1 MSDEEDDLFA
11 RAANIGASAAFPPDN
26 ASGGPTKAFDPFA
39 TGGGDNDSKSK
50 KSGKKDSKKDK
61 KSGKKD
67 SKKKSKDKDKK
78 KESSSSSML
87 GLGDAPPVPGM
98 TSLSGGPSLGLGGAP
113 DLTGGGGGSDGKK
126 DSKKSSKKD
135 SKKSKKDSKK
145 SGKKSSSNKG
155 KGKKSKKDKK
165 KDGGGADGGGSSS
178 GSNND
183 EEDESGSGGDDEG
196 AAAGDEGG
204 GTAGAADQLSQGT
217 LLALL
222 ERWRAVLKE
231 QNVANTAL
239 QQAKT
244 NGGGDPTELKHLAA
258 AASGVATQASLAAK
272 EAKEHVKEWS
282 SKVAG
287 DDESAKAE
295 LEGVRECAQALAS
308 ASQLGEEL
316 AIAAE
321 ADVVRLLREREEQQE
336 RVSERVSDLEQV
348 KLRKLDPVLARAS
361 NAGSL
366 KTSAEVD
373 EVAEALEAGIRVCEM
388 ILGDKSQGVDGT
400 DEVSAARQAL
410 EAAVVD
416 AKGQVKMLSELS
428 ESKKKQKNAPAPPAV
443 AKRKPRKSDNI
454 PVLASGG
461 GDDSF
466 EDDYEVCVFW
476 WNGQW

>member
-11 RAANIGASAAFPPDN
+11 RAANIGASAVFPPDS

-39 TGGGDNDSKSK
+39 MGGADNNASKSK

-78 KESSSSSML
+78 KESSSSNGL

-98 TSLSGGPSLGLGGAP
+98 TSLAGGPSLGLGGAP
-113 DLTGGGGGSDGKK
+113 DLTGGGDGKK
-126 DSKKSSKKD
+126 DSKKSGKKD

-145 SGKKSSSNKG
+145 SGKKSSSSKS

-165 KDGGGADGGGSSS
+165 KDGGADGGSSS
-178 GSNND
+178 GSND
-183 EEDESGSGGDDEG
+183 EEESGSGGDEG
-196 AAAGDEGG
+196 AGDDNSGH
-204 GTAGAADQLSQGT
+204 AGAAGQVRGT
-217 LLALL
+217 VALL
-222 ERWRAVLKE
+222 DRWRAVLKE

-258 AASGVATQASLAAK
+258 AASGVATQASVAAR
-272 EAKEHVKEWS
+272 EAEEHVKEWS
-282 SKVAG
+282 GKASA
-287 DDESAKAE
+287 DDDSTLAE
-295 LEGVRECAQALAS
+295 LEAAQECAQALAS

-321 ADVVRLLREREEQQE
+321 ADVVRLLREREEQQQHI
-336 RVSERVSDLEQV
+336 SERVSDLEQV
-348 KLRKLDPVLARAS
+348 QLRKLDPALARAS
-361 NAGSL
+361 NAVSL

-373 EVAEALEAGIRVCEM
+373 EVAEALDAAIRVCEM

-400 DEVSAARQAL
+400 NEVATARQVL
-410 EAAVVD
+410 ETVVGEAKEQVQKLRDLAA
-416 AKGQVKMLSELS
+416 
-428 ESKKKQKNAPAPPAV
+428 SKKNQKKAPAPT
-443 AKRKPRKSDNI
+443 RKPRKSDNI

-466 EDDYEVCVFW
+466 EDDYEVGIGCAFVICET
-476 WNGQW
+476 GGRLQ